1 MSAHMLSAGF
11 KPEWEKP
18 MTPEERQM
26 LAGLFERVGSTAA
39 TPRDAQAED
48 FINDAVRAQPHAPYV
63 LAQTVL
69 VQQQALE
76 NASRRLA
83 ELEAQA
89 KAAPQEETSFL
100 GSLGKSLFGGGQ
112 PAPAPASRNNYDA
125 SAYARQSA
133 PDQNYQRPPAYAPPP
148 PAYGQPQQGG
158 PWGAPQ
164 QQAPS
169 GGGFMQSALTTAAG
183 VAGGVVLAHSLG
195 SLFGGG
201 NSGGGFGLGGGG
213 LGGGLGGG
221 EVVNNYYEA
230 APDAA
235 GQHAQD
241 VLQDQDRDQDD
252 AQDAYDD
259 SGSGGDDSSYD
270 T

>member
-1 MSAHMLSAGF
+1 
-11 KPEWEKP
+11 

-26 LAGLFERVGSTAA
+26 LASLFERVGSTAS
-39 TPRDAQAED
+39 TPRDPQAES
-48 FINDAVRAQPHAPYV
+48 FIADAVRSLPFAPYV

-83 ELEAQA
+83 ELEA

-100 GSLGKSLFGGGQ
+100 GSIGKTLFGGGQ
-112 PAPAPASRNNYDA
+112 
-125 SAYARQSA
+125 SA
-133 PDQNYQRPPAYAPPP
+133 PPPRPSYAPDPGYQRPPYGSPPPQQQAYAPPP
-148 PAYGQPQQGG
+148 PQGG
-158 PWGAPQ
+158 PWGQ
-164 QQAPS
+164 QAAAPS

-195 SLFGGG
+195 NLFGGH
-201 NSGGGFGLGGGG
+201 SGLGGF
-213 LGGGLGGG
+213 GGGLGGG
-221 EVVNNYYEA
+221 EVVNNYYES

-241 VLQDQDRDQDD
+241 VLQDQDQDQDD
-252 AQDAYDD
+252 AQDAYDN
-259 SGSGGDDSSYD
+259 SGGGGDDGSYD

>member
-1 MSAHMLSAGF
+1 
-11 KPEWEKP
+11 

-26 LAGLFERVGSTAA
+26 LADLFERVGSTA
-39 TPRDAQAED
+39 TNPRDAQAEA
-48 FINDAVRAQPHAPYV
+48 FIDDAVRAQPHAPYV

-83 ELEAQA
+83 ELETQV
-89 KAAPQEETSFL
+89 KAEAARHEETSFL
-100 GSLGKSLFGGGQ
+100 GNLGRSLFGGGQ
-112 PAPAPASRNNYDA
+112 PAPTPAPRNDYDA
-125 SAYARQSA
+125 SAYARQPSA
-133 PDQNYQRPPAYAPPP
+133 DPGYARQPTYPPQPAYAPPP
-148 PAYGQPQQGG
+148 PAAGPWGGQPQ
-158 PWGAPQ
+158 A
-164 QQAPS
+164 APS

-195 SLFGGG
+195 SLFGGH
-201 NSGGGFGLGGGG
+201 SSGFGLGGGV
-213 LGGGLGGG
+213 GGLGGG
-221 EVVNNYYEA
+221 ETINNYYEA

-241 VLQDQDRDQDD
+241 VFQDQDQDD

-259 SGSGGDDSSYD
+259 NSGADGGGSDA
-270 T
+270 

>member
-1 MSAHMLSAGF
+1 
-11 KPEWEKP
+11 

-26 LAGLFERVGSTAA
+26 LASLFERVGSTAS
-39 TPRDAQAED
+39 TPRDPQAEN
-48 FINDAVRAQPHAPYV
+48 FIADAVRALPFAPYV

-100 GSLGKSLFGGGQ
+100 GSIGKSLFGGGQ
-112 PAPAPASRNNYDA
+112 SAPPPPRPNYDA
-125 SAYARQSA
+125 SAYQRQ
-133 PDQNYQRPPAYAPPP
+133 PAYAPPP
-148 PAYGQPQQGG
+148 QQQAYAPQPQPG

-164 QQAPS
+164 AAAPA

-195 SLFGGG
+195 SLFGGQ
-201 NSGGGFGLGGGG
+201 SGAGLGGFG
-213 LGGGLGGG
+213 GGGLGGG
-221 EVVNNYYEA
+221 EVVNNYYES

-241 VLQDQDRDQDD
+241 VLQDQDQDQDL
-252 AQDAYDD
+252 AQDADYD
-259 SGSGGDDSSYD
+259 SSGGDDSGSSD

>member
-1 MSAHMLSAGF
+1 LIVAHIVGAGEE
-11 KPEWEKP
+11 PGWETS

-26 LAGLFERVGSTAA
+26 LAGLFERVGSTAS
-39 TPRDAQAED
+39 TPRDPQAET
-48 FINDAVRAQPHAPYV
+48 FIADAVRALPFAPYV

-112 PAPAPASRNNYDA
+112 SAAPPQRPSY
-125 SAYARQSA
+125 A
-133 PDQNYQRPPAYAPPP
+133 PDPGYQRQQPGYAPPPQQPAYAPAP
-148 PAYGQPQQGG
+148 QGG
-158 PWGAPQ
+158 PWGAQ
-164 QQAPS
+164 QPAAPA

-183 VAGGVVLAHSLG
+183 VAGGMVLAHSLG
-195 SLFGGG
+195 NLFGG
-201 NSGGGFGLGGGG
+201 NSGVGLGGI
-213 LGGGLGGG
+213 GGGLGGG
-221 EVVNNYYEA
+221 EVVNNYYES

-235 GQHAQD
+235 GQHAED
-241 VLQDQDRDQDD
+241 VLQDQDQDQDD

-259 SGSGGDDSSYD
+259 TGGGDSGYD
-270 T
+270 NS

>member
-1 MSAHMLSAGF
+1 
-11 KPEWEKP
+11 

-26 LAGLFERVGSTAA
+26 LAGLFERVASTAS
-39 TPRDAQAED
+39 TPRDPQAET
-48 FINDAVRAQPHAPYV
+48 FIADAVRSVPYAPYV

-100 GSLGKSLFGGGQ
+100 GNLGKSLFGGGQ
-112 PAPAPASRNNYDA
+112 SAPAPAPRPSYDA
-125 SAYARQSA
+125 SAYQRQPTYA
-133 PDQNYQRPPAYAPPP
+133 PPPQPAYAP
-148 PAYGQPQQGG
+148 AQQGG

-164 QQAPS
+164 AAPPA

-201 NSGGGFGLGGGG
+201 QSGYALGG
-213 LGGGLGGG
+213 GGGLGGG
-221 EVVNNYYEA
+221 EVVNNFYESG
-230 APDAA
+230 PDAA
-235 GQHAQD
+235 GQHAED
-241 VLQDQDRDQDD
+241 VLQDQDQDQDD
-252 AQDAYDD
+252 AQDAYDNSGGSDD
-259 SGSGGDDSSYD
+259 SGNYD

>member
-1 MSAHMLSAGF
+1 
-11 KPEWEKP
+11 

-26 LAGLFERVGSTAA
+26 LAGLFERVGSTAS
-39 TPRDAQAED
+39 TPRDPQAET
-48 FINDAVRAQPHAPYV
+48 FIADAVRALPFAPYV

-89 KAAPQEETSFL
+89 KGAPQEETSFL
-100 GSLGKSLFGGGQ
+100 GSIGKSLFGGGQ
-112 PAPAPASRNNYDA
+112 SASAPPPRANYDA
-125 SAYARQSA
+125 SAYQRQPAYA
-133 PDQNYQRPPAYAPPP
+133 PSQPPAYAPAP
-148 PAYGQPQQGG
+148 QGG

-164 QQAPS
+164 AAAS
-169 GGGFMQSALTTAAG
+169 ASGGFMQSALTTAAG

-195 SLFGGG
+195 SLFGGH
-201 NSGGGFGLGGGG
+201 SGYGMGGI
-213 LGGGLGGG
+213 GGG
-221 EVVNNYYEA
+221 EVVNNYYESG
-230 APDAA
+230 PDAA
-235 GQHAQD
+235 GQHAED
-241 VLQDQDRDQDD
+241 VLQDQDQDQDD

-259 SGSGGDDSSYD
+259 TGGGDGGGDG

>member
-1 MSAHMLSAGF
+1 METL
-11 KPEWEKP
+11 

-26 LAGLFERVGSTAA
+26 LAGLFDRIGATAS
-39 TPRDAQAED
+39 TPRDSQAEA
-48 FINDAVRAQPHAPYV
+48 FIAEAVRVQPHAPYV

-89 KAAPQEETSFL
+89 RAQAAPPEETSFL
-100 GSLGKSLFGGGQ
+100 GNIGRSLFGGGQ
-112 PAPAPASRNNYDA
+112 PAPAPRPNYDA
-125 SAYARQSA
+125 SASSRQYA
-133 PDQNYQRPPAYAPPP
+133 PDPSYQRQPAYAPPP
-148 PAYGQPQQGG
+148 PQAG
-158 PWGAPQ
+158 PWGSPQPAP
-164 QQAPS
+164 APSS

-183 VAGGVVLAHSLG
+183 VAGGMVLAHSLG
-195 SLFGGG
+195 NLFGGH
-201 NSGGGFGLGGGG
+201 SAGLGFGG

-221 EVVNNYYEA
+221 EVVNNFYET
-230 APDAA
+230 APDPA

-241 VLQDQDRDQDD
+241 VLQDQDQDQDD
-252 AQDAYDD
+252 AQDASFDD
-259 SGSGGDDSSYD
+259 SSFGGGDDGGYD

>member
-1 MSAHMLSAGF
+1 
-11 KPEWEKP
+11 

-39 TPRDAQAED
+39 TPRDPQAEAY
-48 FINDAVRAQPHAPYV
+48 IAEAVRAAPHAPYV

-112 PAPAPASRNNYDA
+112 SAPTSAPRPNYDA
-125 SAYARQSA
+125 GASSRYA
-133 PDQNYQRPPAYAPPP
+133 PDPNYQRQPAYAPPP
-148 PAYGQPQQGG
+148 PQAG

-164 QQAPS
+164 AAAPA

-183 VAGGVVLAHSLG
+183 VAGGLVLAHSLG
-195 SLFGGG
+195 GLFGG
-201 NSGGGFGLGGGG
+201 NSGGFGLGSG
-213 LGGGLGGG
+213 LGSGLGGG
-221 EVVNNYYEA
+221 EVVNNYYEN
-230 APDAA
+230 APDPA
-235 GQHAQD
+235 GQHAED
-241 VLQDQDRDQDD
+241 VLQDQDQDQDD
-252 AQDAYDD
+252 AQDASYD
-259 SGSGGDDSSYD
+259 SGGGSDDGGSYD
-270 T
+270 N

>member
-1 MSAHMLSAGF
+1 
-11 KPEWEKP
+11 

-26 LAGLFERVGSTAA
+26 LAGLFERVGSTAS
-39 TPRDAQAED
+39 TPRDPQAET
-48 FINDAVRAQPHAPYV
+48 FIADAVRALPYAPYV

-100 GSLGKSLFGGGQ
+100 GSIGKSLFGGGQ
-112 PAPAPASRNNYDA
+112 SAPPPPPRSNYDA
-125 SAYARQSA
+125 SAYQRQPTYA
-133 PDQNYQRPPAYAPPP
+133 PPATQQQPAYAPRRRSRSMGR
-148 PAYGQPQQGG
+148 AAGR
-158 PWGAPQ
+158 GA
-164 QQAPS
+164 AA

-195 SLFGGG
+195 SLFGGH
-201 NSGGGFGLGGGG
+201 SGSASAAWRR
-213 LGGGLGGG
+213 LGGG

-235 GQHAQD
+235 GQHA
-241 VLQDQDRDQDD
+241 
-252 AQDAYDD
+252 AGCPAGPG
-259 SGSGGDDSSYD
+259 SGSGRRAGRRL
-270 T
+270 